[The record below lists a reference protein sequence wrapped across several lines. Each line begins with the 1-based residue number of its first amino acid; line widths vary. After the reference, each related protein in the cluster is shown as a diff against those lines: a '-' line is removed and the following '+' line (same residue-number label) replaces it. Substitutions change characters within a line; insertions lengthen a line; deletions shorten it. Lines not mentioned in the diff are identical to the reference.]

1 MRWSGCSERARRT
14 KLDSA
19 SRDLLSFQHRLDSVP
34 RAMGND
40 KRKGARY
47 QPRPLSECVT
57 NGPRADSQG
66 AALADR
72 SEYSMNYAES
82 LIVQVSLRRFDR
94 SALGAEGK
102 EMGLMQWID
111 PTDIR

>member
-1 MRWSGCSERARRT
+1 MQWGTIRGRG
-14 KLDSA
+14 
-19 SRDLLSFQHRLDSVP
+19 Q
-34 RAMGND
+34 
-40 KRKGARY
+40 GARY

-111 PTDIR
+111 PTDIFNLIFSGL

>member
-1 MRWSGCSERARRT
+1 
-14 KLDSA
+14 
-19 SRDLLSFQHRLDSVP
+19 
-34 RAMGND
+34 MGND
-40 KRKGARY
+40 KRKGTGGA
-47 QPRPLSECVT
+47 LSTET
-57 NGPRADSQG
+57 SQRVREVG